1 MKRDFCSALAW
12 LLLAAWA
19 GSAQAATRASL
30 DRNQVALGGSV
41 TLSIDSDQGGT
52 APDLSPLLADF
63 SIEGQSVNR
72 SMQWINGSAQSTTTY
87 VLQLAPKREG
97 ALVVPAI
104 KLGGDLT
111 TPLPL
116 RVAAG
121 APTPAGEGSDAFFE
135 TVVDDPEPYVQ
146 QSIGMVVRLK
156 YSARVASGAF
166 GLEAPQD
173 ASMQQ
178 LGQDRYYT
186 QQIGDT
192 QYKVAER
199 HYVLIPDRSGPL
211 VIPGARFEGRGA
223 SNWMDSLMGG
233 GGRDIRAQGAPRT
246 INVRAQPANAPQP
259 WLPLRDLRLR
269 YVSAPQ
275 SLQAGQ
281 AAALVV
287 EAVARGA
294 TRAQMPELPTPSLA
308 GAQVFA
314 EPAQYDETVVD
325 GTPQVTMTR
334 RYSLVPNGAGTL
346 LVPGLKLAWWDVRA
360 SVARTASL
368 PDLELKVARGVGGFA
383 SNTLPDVAAANGSP
397 AGAPAAAATTA
408 GRIPSH
414 VWAWLAVAF
423 AGLWL
428 LTLIWALQRRTAVAA
443 RQPPAQSGEGI
454 IVAALPTR
462 TLADLRRALDSGSL
476 DEVGDTLRGM
486 SAPPCADLDQLLQR
500 LAVPAQREAVEQLR
514 RARWADGDGS
524 HARAALREAFRSGPV
539 WRTTKNAAKEVFPP
553 LYPQP

>member
-1 MKRDFCSALAW
+1 MKLDFRSALMLL
-12 LLLAAWA
+12 LLLASA

-30 DRNQVALGGSV
+30 DRSQVALGETV
-41 TLSIDSDQGGT
+41 TLSIDSDQGAA
-52 APDLSPLLADF
+52 APDLSPLTADF

-72 SMQWINGSAQSTTTY
+72 SMQWINGSAQATTTY

-97 ALVVPAI
+97 ALVIPAI
-104 KLGGDLT
+104 KLGSDLT
-111 TPLPL
+111 TPLSL

-135 TVVDDPEPYVQ
+135 TVVDDPTPYVQ
-146 QSIGMVVRLK
+146 QSVGVVVRLK

-166 GLEAPQD
+166 GMEPPQD

-186 QQIGDT
+186 QQIGGT

-199 HYVLIPDRSGPL
+199 HFVLIPDRSGPL
-211 VIPGARFEGRGA
+211 VIPGPRFEGRVA

-233 GGRDIRAQGAPRT
+233 GGREIRARGAPRT
-246 INVRAQPANAPQP
+246 INVRAQPAEAPQP

-281 AAALVV
+281 AATLVV
-287 EAVARGA
+287 EAVAKGA
-294 TRAQMPELPTPSLA
+294 TRAQMPELPTPSVA

-325 GTPQVTMTR
+325 GTPQVTLTR

-346 LVPGLKLAWWDVRA
+346 LVPGLKLAWWDVRTG
-360 SVARTASL
+360 VAKTASL
-368 PDLELKVARGVGGFA
+368 PDLKLKVARGVGGFA
-383 SNTLPDVAAANGSP
+383 SNTLPDV
-397 AGAPAAAATTA
+397 GAPTDPASGVAAETATA
-408 GRIPSH
+408 GRIPGH
-414 VWAWLAVAF
+414 VWAWLAVVF

-428 LTLIWALQRRTAVAA
+428 LTLIWALHRRVVVAA
-443 RQPPAQSGEGI
+443 RHSSPQSGI
-454 IVAALPTR
+454 DIAVPLPTR

-476 DEVGDTLRGM
+476 DDVGDTLCGM
-486 SAPPCADLDQLLQR
+486 AAPPCADLDQLQQR
-500 LAVPAQREAVEQLR
+500 LAVAAQREAVEQLR

-524 HARAALREAFRSGPV
+524 LARAALREAFRNGPV
-539 WRTTKNAAKEVFPP
+539 WRVSGKPAKEVLPP
-553 LYPQP
+553 LYPKQ

>member
-1 MKRDFCSALAW
+1 MKRDFCSALVW
-12 LLLAAWA
+12 LLLAMWA

-30 DRNQVALGGSV
+30 DRNQLALGETV
-41 TLSIDSDQGGT
+41 TLSIDSDQAGA
-52 APDLSPLLADF
+52 APDLSPLATDF

-72 SMQWINGSAQSTTTY
+72 SMQWSNGNAQATTTY

-97 ALVVPAI
+97 ALVIPAI
-104 KLGGDLT
+104 KLGSDLT
-111 TPLPL
+111 TPLSL
-116 RVAAG
+116 RITAG
-121 APTPAGEGSDAFFE
+121 VPTPSGEGSDAFFE
-135 TVVDDPEPYVQ
+135 TVIDDPTPYVQ
-146 QSIGMVVRLK
+146 QSVGVVVRLK

-166 GLEAPQD
+166 GMEPPQD

-186 QQIGDT
+186 QQIGGT

-199 HYVLIPDRSGPL
+199 HFVLIPDRSGPL

-233 GGRDIRAQGAPRT
+233 GSREIRARGAPRT
-246 INVRAQPANAPQP
+246 INVRAQPVDAPQP

-269 YVSAPQ
+269 YLSVPQ

-281 AAALVV
+281 AATLVV
-287 EAVARGA
+287 EAVAKGA
-294 TRAQMPELPTPSLA
+294 TRAQMPELPTPSVA

-325 GTPQVTMTR
+325 GTPQVTLTR

-346 LVPGLKLAWWDVRA
+346 LVPGLELAWWDVRA
-360 SVARTASL
+360 GAARTASL
-368 PDLELKVARGVGGFA
+368 PDMKLKVARGVGGFA
-383 SNTLPDVAAANGSP
+383 SNTLPDVG
-397 AGAPAAAATTA
+397 ATTDSVSGVPAKAAEA
-408 GRIPSH
+408 GRIPGH

-428 LTLIWALQRRTAVAA
+428 LTLIWALHRRTTVAA
-443 RQPPAQSGEGI
+443 RHPSSQSGTDI
-454 IVAALPTR
+454 AAPLPTR

-476 DEVGDTLRGM
+476 DEVGDTLCGM
-486 SAPPCADLDQLLQR
+486 SAPPSVDLDQLQQC
-500 LAVPAQREAVEQLR
+500 LAVAAQREAVEQLR

-524 HARAALREAFRSGPV
+524 LARVALWEAFRNGPV
-539 WRTTKNAAKEVFPP
+539 WHTAGKPVKEVLPP
-553 LYPQP
+553 LYPDA

>member
-1 MKRDFCSALAW
+1 MKRDFRSVLMW
-12 LLLAAWA
+12 LLLLLA
-19 GSAQAATRASL
+19 GTGYAHATTRASL
-30 DRNQVALGGSV
+30 DRNQVALGGTI
-41 TLSIDSDQGGT
+41 TLSIDSDQAGT

-72 SMQWINGSAQSTTTY
+72 SMQWINGSSQSMTTY
-87 VLQLAPKREG
+87 VLQLAPRREG

-104 KLGGDLT
+104 KLGNDLT
-111 TPLPL
+111 MPLPL
-116 RVAAG
+116 RVAAA

-135 TVVDDPEPYVQ
+135 TTVDDPDPYVQ
-146 QSIGMVVRLK
+146 QSVGVVVRLK

-166 GLEAPQD
+166 GMDAPRD

-199 HYVLIPDRSGPL
+199 HYVLVPDRSGPL

-223 SNWMDSLMGG
+223 SNWMDSLIGG

-246 INVRAQPANAPQP
+246 INVRAQPANTPQP

-275 SLQAGQ
+275 SLQAGR
-281 AAALVV
+281 AASLVV

-325 GTPQVTMTR
+325 GTPQVILTR
-334 RYSLVPNGAGTL
+334 RYSIVPNGAGTL
-346 LVPGLKLAWWDVRA
+346 QVPGLKLAWWDVRA
-360 SVARTASL
+360 GAAKTASL

-383 SNTLPDVAAANGSP
+383 SNTLPDVVAANGSP
-397 AGAPAAAATTA
+397 ADALAGAATP
-408 GRIPSH
+408 GRIPH
-414 VWAWLAVAF
+414 QVWAWLAVAF

-428 LTLIWALQRRTAVAA
+428 LTLIWALQRRATVAT
-443 RQPPAQSGEGI
+443 RHLPAQFPEGI
-454 IVAALPTR
+454 VTPLPTR

-476 DEVGDTLRGM
+476 DEVGETLRGM
-486 SAPPCADLDQLLQR
+486 SAPRCADLDQLLQR
-500 LAVPAQREAVEQLR
+500 LAAPAQREAIEQLR

-524 HARAALREAFRSGPV
+524 RARTALREAFRNGPV
-539 WRTTKNAAKEVFPP
+539 WRTTEKPAKEILPP
-553 LYPQP
+553 LYPEA

>member
-1 MKRDFCSALAW
+1 MKRDFCSALMLL
-12 LLLAAWA
+12 LLLASA
-19 GSAQAATRASL
+19 GSAQAAARASL
-30 DRNQVALGGSV
+30 DRNQVALGETV
-41 TLSIDSDQGGT
+41 TLSIDSDQVGAT
-52 APDLSPLLADF
+52 PDLSPLLADF

-72 SMQWINGSAQSTTTY
+72 SMQWINGSSQAMSTY

-97 ALVVPAI
+97 ALLIPAI
-104 KLGGDLT
+104 KLGSDLT

-121 APTPAGEGSDAFFE
+121 VPTPAGEGSDAFFE
-135 TVVDDPEPYVQ
+135 TVVDDPDPYVQ
-146 QSIGMVVRLK
+146 QSVGVVVRLK

-166 GLEAPQD
+166 GMEPPQD

-186 QQIGDT
+186 QQIGGT

-199 HYVLIPDRSGPL
+199 HYVLVPDRSGPL
-211 VIPGARFEGRGA
+211 VIPGARFEGRGV
-223 SNWMDSLMGG
+223 SNWMDSLIGG
-233 GGRDIRAQGAPRT
+233 GNREIRARGAPRT
-246 INVRAQPANAPQP
+246 INVRAQPAAAPQP

-281 AAALVV
+281 AATFVV

-294 TRAQMPELPTPSLA
+294 TRAQMPELPTPSVA

-325 GTPQVTMTR
+325 GTPQVTLTR

-346 LVPGLKLAWWDVRA
+346 RVPGLKLAWWDVRA
-360 SVARTASL
+360 GTAKTASL
-368 PDLELKVARGVGGFA
+368 RDLQLKVARGVGGFA
-383 SNTLPDVAAANGSP
+383 SNTLPDVAAAASPGS
-397 AGAPAAAATTA
+397 GAPAEAAGT
-408 GRIPSH
+408 GLIPGH

-428 LTLIWALQRRTAVAA
+428 LTLIWALQRRAVVVA
-443 RQPPAQSGEGI
+443 RHPLAQS
-454 IVAALPTR
+454 AAGSVEPLPTR
-462 TLADLRRALDSGSL
+462 TLADLRRALDNGSL
-476 DEVGDTLRGM
+476 DAVGDTLRGM
-486 SAPPCADLDQLLQR
+486 SATPCADLDQLLQR
-500 LAVPAQREAVEQLR
+500 LAEPAQREAVEQLR

-524 HARAALREAFRSGPV
+524 RARTALRDAFRNGPV
-539 WRTTKNAAKEVFPP
+539 WRMTGKPVKEVLPP
-553 LYPQP
+553 LYPGA

>member
-1 MKRDFCSALAW
+1 MKRDFCCALLW
-12 LLLAAWA
+12 LLLAAWV

-30 DRNQVALGGSV
+30 DRNQVALGDTV
-41 TLSIDSDQGGT
+41 TLSIDSDQAGA

-72 SMQWINGSAQSTTTY
+72 SMQWINGNSQATTTY
-87 VLQLAPKREG
+87 VLQLAPRREG
-97 ALVVPAI
+97 ALVIPAI
-104 KLGGDLT
+104 KLGSDLT

-116 RVAAG
+116 RVAAS
-121 APTPAGEGSDAFFE
+121 APTPTGEGSDAFFE
-135 TVVDDPEPYVQ
+135 TVVDDPQPYVQ
-146 QSIGMVVRLK
+146 QSVGVVVRLK

-186 QQIGDT
+186 ERIGDI

-199 HYVLIPDRSGPL
+199 HYALIPDRSGPM

-233 GGRDIRAQGAPRT
+233 GGRDIRAQGTPRT
-246 INVRAQPANAPQP
+246 INVRAQPADAPQP

-275 SLQAGQ
+275 ALQAGQ

-287 EAVARGA
+287 EAVAKGA
-294 TRAQMPELPTPSLA
+294 TRAQMPELPTPSVA

-325 GTPQVTMTR
+325 GTPQVTLTR
-334 RYSLVPNGAGTL
+334 RYSVVPNGAGTL
-346 LVPGLKLAWWDVRA
+346 LMPGLKLAWWDVRA
-360 SVARTASL
+360 GVARTASL
-368 PDLELKVARGVGGFA
+368 PDLKLKVARGVGGFA
-383 SNTLPDVAAANGSP
+383 SNTLPDATAATDST
-397 AGAPAAAATTA
+397 AGAPAEAATTDSIS
-408 GRIPSH
+408 GRA
-414 VWAWLAVAF
+414 WAWLAVAF

-428 LTLIWALQRRTAVAA
+428 LTLIWALQRRTAIAA
-443 RQPPAQSGEGI
+443 RHPPAQSDAGI
-454 IVAALPTR
+454 AAPLPTR

-486 SAPPCADLDQLLQR
+486 SAPPCADLDGLQQH
-500 LAVPAQREAVEQLR
+500 LAMPAQREAVEQLR

-524 HARAALREAFRSGPV
+524 AARTALRDAFRNGPV
-539 WRTTKNAAKEVFPP
+539 WRPTEKRVKEVLPP
-553 LYPQP
+553 LYPDA

>member
-1 MKRDFCSALAW
+1 MKLDFRSALMW
-12 LLLAAWA
+12 LLLVTWA
-19 GSAQAATRASL
+19 GSVQAATRASL
-30 DRNQVALGGSV
+30 DRNQVTLGETV
-41 TLSIDSDQGGT
+41 TLSIDSDQADI
-52 APDLSPLLADF
+52 APDLSPLTTDF

-72 SMQWINGSAQSTTTY
+72 SMQWTNGSAQATTTY

-97 ALVVPAI
+97 ALVIPAI
-104 KLGGDLT
+104 KLGNDLT
-111 TPLPL
+111 TPLSL

-135 TVVDDPEPYVQ
+135 TVVDDPTPYVQ
-146 QSIGMVVRLK
+146 QSVGVVVRLK

-166 GLEAPQD
+166 GMEPPQD

-199 HYVLIPDRSGPL
+199 HFVLIPDRSGPL
-211 VIPGARFEGRGA
+211 VIPGPRFEGRVA

-233 GGRDIRAQGAPRT
+233 GGREIRARGAPRT
-246 INVRAQPANAPQP
+246 INVRAQPAEAPQP

-281 AAALVV
+281 AATLVV
-287 EAVARGA
+287 EAVAKGA
-294 TRAQMPELPTPSLA
+294 TRAQMPELPTPSVA

-314 EPAQYDETVVD
+314 EPAQYDETVVE
-325 GTPQVTMTR
+325 GTPQVTLTR

-360 SVARTASL
+360 GAARTASL
-368 PDLELKVARGVGGFA
+368 PDLKLKVARGVGGFA
-383 SNTLPDVAAANGSP
+383 SNTLPDVVAANGSP
-397 AGAPAAAATTA
+397 AGAPAEATTAA
-408 GRIPSH
+408 GRIPGH

-428 LTLIWALQRRTAVAA
+428 LTLIWALHRRTGMTARHSLTQSEAGIAA
-443 RQPPAQSGEGI
+443 P
-454 IVAALPTR
+454 LPTR

-476 DEVGDTLRGM
+476 DEVGDTLCGM
-486 SAPPCADLDQLLQR
+486 AAPPCADLDQLQQR
-500 LAVPAQREAVEQLR
+500 LAAAAQREAVEQLR

-524 HARAALREAFRSGPV
+524 LARAALREAFRNGPV
-539 WRTTKNAAKEVFPP
+539 WRAAEKAVKEVLPP
-553 LYPQP
+553 LYPEA

>member
-1 MKRDFCSALAW
+1 MKRDFCSAMLW
-12 LLLAAWA
+12 SLLAAWA

-30 DRNQVALGGSV
+30 DRNQIALGDTV
-41 TLSIDSDQGGT
+41 TLSIDSDQAGA

-72 SMQWINGSAQSTTTY
+72 SMQWSNGSAQSTTTY

-104 KLGGDLT
+104 KLGSDLT

-116 RVAAG
+116 RVAASVT
-121 APTPAGEGSDAFFE
+121 TPAGEGSDAFFE
-135 TVVDDPEPYVQ
+135 TQVDDPDPYVQ
-146 QSIGMVVRLK
+146 QSVGVVVRLK

-166 GLEAPQD
+166 GLEAPQG

-211 VIPGARFEGRGA
+211 VIPGARFEGSGA

-246 INVRAQPANAPQP
+246 INVRAQPADAPQP
-259 WLPLRDLRLR
+259 WLPLRDLRMR
-269 YVSAPQ
+269 YMSAPQ

-281 AAALVV
+281 AATFVV
-287 EAVARGA
+287 EAIAQGA
-294 TRAQMPELPTPSLA
+294 TRAQMPELPTPSVA

-325 GTPQVTMTR
+325 GTPQVTLTR
-334 RYSLVPNGAGTL
+334 RYSLVPNGAGML

-360 SVARTASL
+360 GVAKTASL
-368 PDLELKVARGVGGFA
+368 PDLKLKVAHGMGGFA
-383 SNTLPDVAAANGSP
+383 SNTLPDVSAATDSAH
-397 AGAPAAAATTA
+397 AAPAEAADA
-408 GRIPSH
+408 GHISGR
-414 VWAWLAVAF
+414 VWAWLAVGF

-428 LTLIWALQRRTAVAA
+428 LTLIWALRRRRAVAA
-443 RQPPAQSGEGI
+443 RHPPVQSGAGI
-454 IVAALPTR
+454 AAPLPTR

-476 DEVGDTLRGM
+476 DEVGDALRGM
-486 SAPPCADLDQLLQR
+486 SAPPCADLDQLQQQL
-500 LAVPAQREAVEQLR
+500 VVSAQREAVEQLR

-524 HARAALREAFRSGPV
+524 RARAALRDAFRNGPV
-539 WRTTKNAAKEVFPP
+539 WRTTEKPVKEVLPP
-553 LYPQP
+553 LYPEA

>member
-1 MKRDFCSALAW
+1 MKRDFCCALLW
-12 LLLAAWA
+12 LLLAAWT

-30 DRNQVALGGSV
+30 DRNQVGLGDTV
-41 TLSIDSDQGGT
+41 TLSIDSDQAGA

-72 SMQWINGSAQSTTTY
+72 SMQWINGSSQATTTY
-87 VLQLAPKREG
+87 VLQLAPRREG
-97 ALVVPAI
+97 SLVIPAI
-104 KLGGDLT
+104 KLGSDLT

-116 RVAAG
+116 RVAAST
-121 APTPAGEGSDAFFE
+121 PTPAGEGSDAFFE
-135 TVVDDPEPYVQ
+135 TVVDDPQPYVQ
-146 QSIGMVVRLK
+146 QSVGVVVRLK
-156 YSARVASGAF
+156 YSTRVASGAF

-186 QQIGDT
+186 ERIGDI

-199 HYVLIPDRSGPL
+199 HYALIPDRSGPM

-233 GGRDIRAQGAPRT
+233 GGRDIRAQGTPRT
-246 INVRAQPANAPQP
+246 INVRAQPADAPQP

-275 SLQAGQ
+275 ALQAGQ
-281 AAALVV
+281 AAGLVV
-287 EAVARGA
+287 EAVAKGA
-294 TRAQMPELPTPSLA
+294 TRAQMPELPTPSVA

-325 GTPQVTMTR
+325 GTPQVALTR
-334 RYSLVPNGAGTL
+334 RYSVVPNGAGML
-346 LVPGLKLAWWDVRA
+346 LMPGLKLAWWDVRA
-360 SVARTASL
+360 GAARTASL
-368 PDLELKVARGVGGFA
+368 PDLKLEVARGVGGFA
-383 SNTLPDVAAANGSP
+383 SNTLPDAS
-397 AGAPAAAATTA
+397 AATGSTTGEPA
-408 GRIPSH
+408 EAASADRISSRT
-414 VWAWLAVAF
+414 WAWLAVAF

-428 LTLIWALQRRTAVAA
+428 LTLIWALQRRTAVAPPQVPL
-443 RQPPAQSGEGI
+443 QPAAGG
-454 IVAALPTR
+454 VATLPTR

-486 SAPPCADLDQLLQR
+486 SAPPCVDLDGLQR
-500 LAVPAQREAVEQLR
+500 HLAVPAQREAVEQLR

-524 HARAALREAFRSGPV
+524 TARAALRDAFRNGPV
-539 WRTTKNAAKEVFPP
+539 WRTTQKTAKEVLPP

>member
-1 MKRDFCSALAW
+1 MKRDFCCALLW
-12 LLLAAWA
+12 LPLAAWV
-19 GSAQAATRASL
+19 GSAQAATRATL
-30 DRNQVALGGSV
+30 DRNQASLGDTV
-41 TLSIDSDQGGT
+41 TLSIDSDQAGA

-72 SMQWINGSAQSTTTY
+72 SMQWINGSSQATTTY
-87 VLQLAPKREG
+87 VLQLAPRREG

-116 RVAAG
+116 RVAAR

-135 TVVDDPEPYVQ
+135 TVVDDPQPYVQ
-146 QSIGMVVRLK
+146 QSVGVVVRLK

-166 GLEAPQD
+166 GMEAPQD

-199 HYVLIPDRSGPL
+199 HYALIPDRSGPL

-246 INVRAQPANAPQP
+246 INVRAQPADAPQP

-269 YVSAPQ
+269 YVSVPQ
-275 SLQAGQ
+275 ALQAGQ
-281 AAALVV
+281 AATLVV

-294 TRAQMPELPTPSLA
+294 TRAQMPELPAPPVA

-314 EPAQYDETVVD
+314 EPAQYDETVVG
-325 GTPQVTMTR
+325 GTPQVTLTR
-334 RYSLVPNGAGTL
+334 RYSLVPNGMGTL
-346 LVPGLKLAWWDVRA
+346 RVPGPKLAWWDVRA
-360 SVARTASL
+360 GAAKTASL

-383 SNTLPDVAAANGSP
+383 ANTLPDAVAATDPTS
-397 AGAPAAAATTA
+397 GAPTGAAEA
-408 GRIPSH
+408 GHIPGR

-443 RQPPAQSGEGI
+443 RHPPAQSGEAI
-454 IVAALPTR
+454 SASLPTR
-462 TLADLRRALDSGSL
+462 TFADLRRALDSGSL

-486 SAPPCADLDQLLQR
+486 SAPPCADLDQLQQR
-500 LAVPAQREAVEQLR
+500 LTVSAQRDAVEQLR

-524 HARAALREAFRSGPV
+524 AARAALRDAFRNGPV
-539 WRTTKNAAKEVFPP
+539 WRTTGKPAKEVLPP

>member
-1 MKRDFCSALAW
+1 MKRDFRSVLAW
-12 LLLAAWA
+12 LLLVAWA
-19 GSAQAATRASL
+19 GSAQAVTRASL
-30 DRNQVALGGSV
+30 DRNQVALGETV
-41 TLSIDSDQGGT
+41 TLSIDSDQGDI
-52 APDLSPLLADF
+52 APDLSTLLADF

-72 SMQWINGSAQSTTTY
+72 SMQWSNGSAQSTTTY

-97 ALVVPAI
+97 ALVVPRI
-104 KLGGDLT
+104 RLGNDLT
-111 TPLPL
+111 TPLAL

-121 APTPAGEGSDAFFE
+121 SPTPAGEGSDAFFE
-135 TVVDDPEPYVQ
+135 TEVDDPNPYVQ
-146 QSIGMVVRLK
+146 QSVGVVVRLK

-199 HYVLIPDRSGPL
+199 HYVLVPDRSGPL

-233 GGRDIRAQGAPRT
+233 GGRDIRAQGTPRT
-246 INVRAQPANAPQP
+246 INVRAQPAAAPQP

-281 AAALVV
+281 AASLVV
-287 EAVARGA
+287 EVIAQGA

-314 EPAQYDETVVD
+314 EPAQYDETVAN
-325 GTPQVTMTR
+325 GTPQVKLTR

-346 LVPGLKLAWWDVRA
+346 LVPGLELGWWDVRA
-360 SVARTASL
+360 GAARTASL
-368 PDLELKVARGVGGFA
+368 PDLQLKVARGVGGFA
-383 SNTLPDVAAANGSP
+383 SNTLPEASAANGSL
-397 AGAPAAAATTA
+397 AGASAATTKA
-408 GRIPSH
+408 GGIPGY

-428 LTLIWALQRRTAVAA
+428 LTLIWALQRRTAVEA
-443 RQPPAQSGEGI
+443 RHPSAQSGAGI
-454 IVAALPTR
+454 ATLLPTH
-462 TLADLRRALDSGSL
+462 TVADLRRALDSGSL
-476 DEVGDTLRGM
+476 DEVGDTLCGM
-486 SAPPCADLDQLLQR
+486 SSPPCADLDQLQQR
-500 LAVPAQREAVEQLR
+500 LTMASQREAVEQLR

-524 HARAALREAFRSGPV
+524 RARAALRDAFGNGPV
-539 WRTTKNAAKEVFPP
+539 WRSTEKPTKEVLPP
-553 LYPQP
+553 LYPGA

>member
-30 DRNQVALGGSV
+30 DRSQVALGETV

-72 SMQWINGSAQSTTTY
+72 SLQWVNGSSQSMTTY
-87 VLQLAPKREG
+87 VLQLAPRREG

-104 KLGGDLT
+104 KLGSDLT
-111 TPLPL
+111 TPLSL

-135 TVVDDPEPYVQ
+135 TVIDDPTPYVQ
-146 QSIGMVVRLK
+146 QSVGVVVRLK
-156 YSARVASGAF
+156 YSTRVASGAF
-166 GLEAPQD
+166 GIEPPQD

-186 QQIGDT
+186 ERIGDT

-199 HYVLIPDRSGPL
+199 HFVLIPDRSGPL
-211 VIPGARFEGRGA
+211 VIPAARFEGRGA

-233 GGRDIRAQGAPRT
+233 GSREIRARGAPRT

-281 AAALVV
+281 AATLVV
-287 EAVARGA
+287 EAVAKGA
-294 TRAQMPELPTPSLA
+294 TRAQMPELPTPAVA

-314 EPAQYDETVVD
+314 EPAQYDETVVE
-325 GTPQVTMTR
+325 GTPQVTLTR

-346 LVPGLKLAWWDVRA
+346 LLPGLKLAWWDVRA
-360 SVARTASL
+360 GVAKTASL
-368 PDLELKVARGVGGFA
+368 PDLKLKVARGVGGFA
-383 SNTLPDVAAANGSP
+383 SNTLPDVTVAGSAAGVPAEVAAAD
-397 AGAPAAAATTA
+397 
-408 GRIPSH
+408 RIPGH
-414 VWAWLAVAF
+414 IWAWLAVAF

-428 LTLIWALQRRTAVAA
+428 LTLIWALQRRTVVAA
-443 RQPPAQSGEGI
+443 RHPPPQSGAGL
-454 IVAALPTR
+454 ASPLPTR

-486 SAPPCADLDQLLQR
+486 SAPPCADLDQLLQL
-500 LAVPAQREAVEQLR
+500 LAVPTQREAVEQLR

-524 HARAALREAFRSGPV
+524 LARVALRDAFRSGPV
-539 WRTTKNAAKEVFPP
+539 WHAAGKPVKEVLPP
-553 LYPQP
+553 LYPDA

>member
-1 MKRDFCSALAW
+1 MKRDFRSVLMW
-12 LLLAAWA
+12 LLLAACV
-19 GSAQAATRASL
+19 GSAQATTRASL
-30 DRNQVALGGSV
+30 DRSQVALGDTV
-41 TLSIDSDQGGT
+41 TLSIDSDQAGA
-52 APDLSPLLADF
+52 APDLTPLLADF

-72 SMQWINGSAQSTTTY
+72 SMQWINGSSQSMTTY

-97 ALVVPAI
+97 TLVIPAI
-104 KLGGDLT
+104 KLGSDLT

-116 RVAAG
+116 RVAAS

-146 QSIGMVVRLK
+146 QSVGVVVRLK
-156 YSARVASGAF
+156 YSTRVASGAF
-166 GLEAPQD
+166 GLESPPD

-233 GGRDIRAQGAPRT
+233 GGRDIRAQGTPRT

-269 YVSAPQ
+269 YMSAPQ

-287 EAVARGA
+287 EAVAEGA
-294 TRAQMPELPTPSLA
+294 TRAQMPELPTPSVA

-314 EPAQYDETVVD
+314 EPAQYDETVV
-325 GTPQVTMTR
+325 GGSPQVTLTR

-360 SVARTASL
+360 GVAKTASL

-383 SNTLPDVAAANGSP
+383 SNTLPDVVAANGSST
-397 AGAPAAAATTA
+397 GAPTEAVTEA
-408 GRIPSH
+408 GHIPGR

-428 LTLIWALQRRTAVAA
+428 LTLIWAMQRRTVTAMRHPA
-443 RQPPAQSGEGI
+443 AQSGEDI
-454 IVAALPTR
+454 AKPLPTR
-462 TLADLRRALDSGSL
+462 TLADLRRVLDSGSL

-524 HARAALREAFRSGPV
+524 HARAALREAFRDGPI
-539 WRTTKNAAKEVFPP
+539 WRTVEKPAKEVLPP
-553 LYPQP
+553 LYPRL

>member
-1 MKRDFCSALAW
+1 MKRDFRSAMLW
-12 LLLAAWA
+12 LLLATWA

-30 DRNQVALGGSV
+30 DRSHVALGDTV
-41 TLSIDSDQGGT
+41 TLSIDSDQAGT

-104 KLGGDLT
+104 RLGNDLT

-116 RVAAG
+116 RVAAS

-135 TVVDDPEPYVQ
+135 VEVDDPAPYVQ
-146 QSIGMVVRLK
+146 QSVGVVVRLK
-156 YSARVASGAF
+156 YSTRVASGAF
-166 GLEAPQD
+166 GLEPPQD

-178 LGQDRYYT
+178 LGQDRYYA
-186 QQIGDT
+186 QQIGGT

-246 INVRAQPANAPQP
+246 INVRAQPADAPQP

-281 AAALVV
+281 AATFVV
-287 EAVARGA
+287 VATAQGA
-294 TRAQMPELPTPSLA
+294 TRAQMPELPTPSVA

-325 GTPQVTMTR
+325 GTPQVTLTR

-360 SVARTASL
+360 GAAKTASL
-368 PDLELKVARGVGGFA
+368 PDLNLKVARGVGRFA
-383 SNTLPDVAAANGSP
+383 SNTLPDL
-397 AGAPAAAATTA
+397 AAATGSASGVPAEVAATN
-408 GRIPSH
+408 RITGH
-414 VWAWLAVAF
+414 VWAWLAMGF

-428 LTLIWALQRRTAVAA
+428 LTLVWALQRRTAVAT
-443 RQPPAQSGEGI
+443 RHPQAQSGAGT
-454 IVAALPTR
+454 AAPLPTR

-486 SAPPCADLDQLLQR
+486 SAPPCADLDQLQQQL
-500 LAVPAQREAVEQLR
+500 VVSAQREAVERLR

-524 HARAALREAFRSGPV
+524 RARAALREAFRNGPV
-539 WRTTKNAAKEVFPP
+539 WRTTEKPAKEVLPP
-553 LYPQP
+553 LYPEV

>member
-1 MKRDFCSALAW
+1 MKRDFRSALVW

-30 DRNQVALGGSV
+30 DRNQVALSETV
-41 TLSIDSDQGGT
+41 TLSIDSDQAGA

-97 ALVVPAI
+97 ALVIPAI
-104 KLGGDLT
+104 KLGNDLT
-111 TPLPL
+111 EALSL

-121 APTPAGEGSDAFFE
+121 APTPVGEGSDAFFE
-135 TVVDDPEPYVQ
+135 TTVDDPDPYVQ
-146 QSIGMVVRLK
+146 QSVGVVVRLK
-156 YSARVASGAF
+156 YSTRVASGAF

-186 QQIGDT
+186 QQIGET

-199 HYVLIPDRSGPL
+199 HYVLVPERSGPL

-269 YVSAPQ
+269 YVSVPQ

-281 AAALVV
+281 AATLVV
-287 EAVARGA
+287 EAIAQGA

-314 EPAQYDETVVD
+314 EPVQYDETVVD
-325 GTPQVTMTR
+325 GTPQVKLTR
-334 RYSLVPNGAGTL
+334 RYSLVPNGAGML

-360 SVARTASL
+360 GAARTASL
-368 PDLELKVARGVGGFA
+368 PDLKLKVARGVGSFA
-383 SNTLPDVAAANGSP
+383 SNTLPDMSAANGS
-397 AGAPAAAATTA
+397 ATGAPATEIEPGHIP
-408 GRIPSH
+408 GRI
-414 VWAWLAVAF
+414 WAWLAVAF

-428 LTLIWALQRRTAVAA
+428 LTLVWALQRRAVIAA
-443 RQPPAQSGEGI
+443 QRPPTQSGAS
-454 IVAALPTR
+454 IVEPLPTR

-476 DEVGDTLRGM
+476 DEVGEALLGM
-486 SAPPCADLDQLLQR
+486 SAPPCVDLDRLLQR

-524 HARAALREAFRSGPV
+524 RARMALRDAFRSGPV
-539 WRTTKNAAKEVFPP
+539 WRTTGKPAKEVLPP

>member
-1 MKRDFCSALAW
+1 MKRDFCCALLW
-12 LLLAAWA
+12 LPLAAWV
-19 GSAQAATRASL
+19 GSAQAATRATL
-30 DRNQVALGGSV
+30 DRNQASLGDTV
-41 TLSIDSDQGGT
+41 TLSIDSDQAGA

-72 SMQWINGSAQSTTTY
+72 SMQWINGSSQATTTY
-87 VLQLAPKREG
+87 VLQLAPRREG

-116 RVAAG
+116 RVAAR

-135 TVVDDPEPYVQ
+135 TVVDDPQPYVQ
-146 QSIGMVVRLK
+146 QSVGVVVRLK

-166 GLEAPQD
+166 GMEAPQD

-199 HYVLIPDRSGPL
+199 HYALIPDRSGPL

-246 INVRAQPANAPQP
+246 INVRAQPADAPQP

-269 YVSAPQ
+269 YVSVPQ
-275 SLQAGQ
+275 ALQAGQ
-281 AAALVV
+281 AATLVV

-294 TRAQMPELPTPSLA
+294 TRAQMPELPAPPVA

-314 EPAQYDETVVD
+314 EPAQYDETVVG
-325 GTPQVTMTR
+325 GTPQVTLTR
-334 RYSLVPNGAGTL
+334 RYSLVPNGMGTL
-346 LVPGLKLAWWDVRA
+346 RVPGPKLAWWDVRA
-360 SVARTASL
+360 GAAKTASL

-383 SNTLPDVAAANGSP
+383 ANTLPDAVAATDPTS
-397 AGAPAAAATTA
+397 GAPTGAAEA
-408 GRIPSH
+408 GHIPGR

-443 RQPPAQSGEGI
+443 RHPPAQSGEAI
-454 IVAALPTR
+454 SASLPTR

-486 SAPPCADLDQLLQR
+486 SAPPCADLDQLQQR
-500 LAVPAQREAVEQLR
+500 LTLSAQRDAVEQLR

-524 HARAALREAFRSGPV
+524 AARAALRDAFRNGPV
-539 WRTTKNAAKEVFPP
+539 WRTTGKPAKEVLPP

>member
-1 MKRDFCSALAW
+1 MKRDFCSALTW

-19 GSAQAATRASL
+19 GSAQAATSVSL
-30 DRNQVALGGSV
+30 DRSQIALGETV
-41 TLSIDSDQGGT
+41 TLSIDSDKFDA
-52 APDLSPLLADF
+52 APDLSPLMADF

-72 SMQWINGSAQSTTTY
+72 SMRRNNGSAQATTTY

-97 ALVVPAI
+97 ALVIPAI
-104 KLGGDLT
+104 QLGSDLT
-111 TPLPL
+111 TPIPL
-116 RVAAG
+116 RVVAS

-135 TVVDDPEPYVQ
+135 TVIDDPTPYVQ
-146 QSIGMVVRLK
+146 QSVGVVVRLK

-166 GLEAPQD
+166 GMEPPQD

-186 QQIGDT
+186 QQIGGT

-199 HYVLIPDRSGPL
+199 HFVLIPDRSGPL

-223 SNWMDSLMGG
+223 SNWMDNLMGG

-246 INVRAQPANAPQP
+246 IDVRAQPANAPQP

-269 YVSAPQ
+269 YVSVPQ

-281 AAALVV
+281 AATLVV

-325 GTPQVTMTR
+325 GTPQVTLTR

-346 LVPGLKLAWWDVRA
+346 RVPGLELAWWDVRA
-360 SVARTASL
+360 GAARTASL

-397 AGAPAAAATTA
+397 AGAPAEATTT
-408 GRIPSH
+408 GRIPGH

-428 LTLIWALQRRTAVAA
+428 LTLIWALHRRTAASARHPSSLSDAGVAT
-443 RQPPAQSGEGI
+443 
-454 IVAALPTR
+454 ALPTR
-462 TLADLRRALDSGSL
+462 TLADLRRVLDSGSL
-476 DEVGDTLRGM
+476 DEVGGTLCGM
-486 SAPPCADLDQLLQR
+486 AAPPCTDLDQLQQR
-500 LAVPAQREAVEQLR
+500 LAVIAQREAVEQLR

-524 HARAALREAFRSGPV
+524 RARAALREAFRGGPV
-539 WRTTKNAAKEVFPP
+539 WRTTEKRVKEVLPP
-553 LYPQP
+553 LYPRS

>member
-1 MKRDFCSALAW
+1 MKRDFCCALLW

-30 DRNQVALGGSV
+30 DRNQAALGDTV
-41 TLSIDSDQGGT
+41 TLSIDSDQAGA

-72 SMQWINGSAQSTTTY
+72 SMQWINGSSQATTTY
-87 VLQLAPKREG
+87 VLQLAPRREG
-97 ALVVPAI
+97 ALVIPAI
-104 KLGGDLT
+104 KLGSDLT
-111 TPLPL
+111 APLPL
-116 RVAAG
+116 RVAAR

-146 QSIGMVVRLK
+146 QSVGVVVRLK

-186 QQIGDT
+186 ERIGDT

-199 HYVLIPDRSGPL
+199 HYALIPDRSGPL

-246 INVRAQPANAPQP
+246 INVRAQPADAPQP

-275 SLQAGQ
+275 ALQAGQ
-281 AAALVV
+281 AATLVV
-287 EAVARGA
+287 EAVAQGA

-314 EPAQYDETVVD
+314 EPAQYNETVVG

-334 RYSLVPNGAGTL
+334 RYSVVPNGAGTL
-346 LVPGLKLAWWDVRA
+346 LLPGLKLAWWDVRA
-360 SVARTASL
+360 GAAKTTSL
-368 PDLELKVARGVGGFA
+368 PDLKLEVARGVGGFA
-383 SNTLPDVAAANGSP
+383 SNTLPDAT
-397 AGAPAAAATTA
+397 AATGSSAGVPAEAAA
-408 GRIPSH
+408 GRISGR

-428 LTLIWALQRRTAVAA
+428 LTLVWALQRRAVVATRQVPLQSAA
-443 RQPPAQSGEGI
+443 DGA
-454 IVAALPTR
+454 AALPTR
-462 TLADLRRALDSGSL
+462 TLADLRRALNSGSL
-476 DEVGDTLRGM
+476 DEVGDALRGM
-486 SAPPCADLDQLLQR
+486 SAPPCADLDGLQQQL
-500 LAVPAQREAVEQLR
+500 AEPTQREAVEQLR

-524 HARAALREAFRSGPV
+524 AARAALRDAFRNGPV
-539 WRTTKNAAKEVFPP
+539 WRTTQKPTKEVLPP

>member
-1 MKRDFCSALAW
+1 M
-12 LLLAAWA
+12 AAWV
-19 GSAQAATRASL
+19 GSAQAATRATL
-30 DRNQVALGGSV
+30 DRNQASLGDTV
-41 TLSIDSDQGGT
+41 TLSIDSDQAGA

-72 SMQWINGSAQSTTTY
+72 SMQWINGSSQATTTY
-87 VLQLAPKREG
+87 VLQLAPRREG

-116 RVAAG
+116 RVAAR

-135 TVVDDPEPYVQ
+135 TVVDDPQPYVQ
-146 QSIGMVVRLK
+146 QSVGGVVRLK

-166 GLEAPQD
+166 GMEAPQD

-199 HYVLIPDRSGPL
+199 HYALIPDRSGPL

-246 INVRAQPANAPQP
+246 INVRAQPADAPQP

-269 YVSAPQ
+269 YVSVPQ
-275 SLQAGQ
+275 ALQAGQ
-281 AAALVV
+281 AATLVV

-294 TRAQMPELPTPSLA
+294 TRAQMPELPAPPVA

-314 EPAQYDETVVD
+314 EPAQYDETVVG
-325 GTPQVTMTR
+325 GTPQVTLTR
-334 RYSLVPNGAGTL
+334 RYSLVPNGMGTL
-346 LVPGLKLAWWDVRA
+346 RVPGPKLAWWDVRA
-360 SVARTASL
+360 GAAKTASL

-383 SNTLPDVAAANGSP
+383 ANTLPDAVAATDPTS
-397 AGAPAAAATTA
+397 GAPTGAAEA
-408 GRIPSH
+408 GHIPGH

-428 LTLIWALQRRTAVAA
+428 LTLIWALHRRTAVAA
-443 RQPPAQSGEGI
+443 RHPPAQSGEAI
-454 IVAALPTR
+454 SASLPTR

-486 SAPPCADLDQLLQR
+486 SAPLCADLDQLQQR
-500 LAVPAQREAVEQLR
+500 LTLSAQRDAVEQLR

-524 HARAALREAFRSGPV
+524 AARAALRDAFRNGPV
-539 WRTTKNAAKEVFPP
+539 WRTTQKPAKEVLPP
-553 LYPQP
+553 LYPRS

>member
-1 MKRDFCSALAW
+1 MKRDFYSALAW

-19 GSAQAATRASL
+19 GSAQAVTRASL
-30 DRNQVALGGSV
+30 DRNQVAMGGTV
-41 TLSIDSDQGGT
+41 TLSIDSDQAGA

-104 KLGGDLT
+104 KLGSDLT

-135 TVVDDPEPYVQ
+135 TVVDDPDPYVQ
-146 QSIGMVVRLK
+146 QSVGVVVRLK

-233 GGRDIRAQGAPRT
+233 GGRDIRAQGTPRT
-246 INVRAQPANAPQP
+246 IDVRAQPANAPQP

-287 EAVARGA
+287 EAIAKGA
-294 TRAQMPELPTPSLA
+294 TRAQMPELPTPSVA

-325 GTPQVTMTR
+325 GTPQVTLTR

-346 LVPGLKLAWWDVRA
+346 LVPGLELAWWDVRA
-360 SVARTASL
+360 GAAKTASL

-383 SNTLPDVAAANGSP
+383 ANTLPDVAAAND
-397 AGAPAAAATTA
+397 PAASAPTEAVEA
-408 GRIPSH
+408 GHIPGRI
-414 VWAWLAVAF
+414 WAWLAVAF

-428 LTLIWALQRRTAVAA
+428 LTLIWAMQRRTVTTT
-443 RQPPAQSGEGI
+443 RHPPVQSGVD
-454 IVAALPTR
+454 VAVHLPTR
-462 TLADLRRALDSGSL
+462 TLADLRRALDNGSL

-500 LAVPAQREAVEQLR
+500 LAMPVQREAVEQLR

-524 HARAALREAFRSGPV
+524 RARAALRDAFRSGPV
-539 WRTTKNAAKEVFPP
+539 WRVAGKPVKEVLPP
-553 LYPQP
+553 LYPEA

>member
-1 MKRDFCSALAW
+1 M
-12 LLLAAWA
+12 LLAAWA

-30 DRNQVALGGSV
+30 DRNQVALGETV
-41 TLSIDSDQGGT
+41 TLSIDSDQAGA

-72 SMQWINGSAQSTTTY
+72 SMQWINGSSQATTTY
-87 VLQLAPKREG
+87 VLQLAPRREG
-97 ALVVPAI
+97 ALVIPAI
-104 KLGGDLT
+104 KLGSDLT

-116 RVAAG
+116 RVAAS

-135 TVVDDPEPYVQ
+135 TVVDDPDPYVQ
-146 QSIGMVVRLK
+146 QSVGVVVRLK

-186 QQIGDT
+186 EQIGDT

-246 INVRAQPANAPQP
+246 INVRAQPADAPQP

-275 SLQAGQ
+275 ALQAGQ
-281 AAALVV
+281 AATLVV

-294 TRAQMPELPTPSLA
+294 TRAQMPELPTPSVA

-325 GTPQVTMTR
+325 GTPQVTLTR

-360 SVARTASL
+360 GVAKTASL
-368 PDLELKVARGVGGFA
+368 PDLKLKVARGVGGFA
-383 SNTLPDVAAANGSP
+383 SNTLPD
-397 AGAPAAAATTA
+397 AAAATGSALACRLKPPTTD
-408 GRIPSH
+408 RIPGR

-428 LTLIWALQRRTAVAA
+428 LTLIWALQRRAAVAA
-443 RQPPAQSGEGI
+443 RHPPAQSGAGI
-454 IVAALPTR
+454 AAPLPTR

-486 SAPPCADLDQLLQR
+486 SAPPCADLDQLQQH
-500 LAVPAQREAVEQLR
+500 LAMPAQREAVEQLR

-524 HARAALREAFRSGPV
+524 ARVRHCATHSATGRYGARRQKP
-539 WRTTKNAAKEVFPP
+539 AKEVLPP
-553 LYPQP
+553 LYPERLNALGAA

>member
-1 MKRDFCSALAW
+1 MKRDFCSALL
-12 LLLAAWA
+12 LLLALWA
-19 GSAQAATRASL
+19 GSAQAVTRASL
-30 DRNQVALGGSV
+30 DRNQVALGETV
-41 TLSIDSDQGGT
+41 TLYLESDQAGS

-72 SMQWINGSAQSTTTY
+72 SMQWINGSSQAMSTY

-97 ALVVPAI
+97 ALVIPAI
-104 KLGGDLT
+104 KLGSDLT
-111 TPLPL
+111 TPLTL
-116 RVAAG
+116 RVAASV
-121 APTPAGEGSDAFFE
+121 PTPAGEGSDAFFE
-135 TVVDDPEPYVQ
+135 TGVDDPDPYVQ
-146 QSIGMVVRLK
+146 QSVGVVVRLK
-156 YSARVASGAF
+156 YSARVASGGF
-166 GLEAPQD
+166 GLEPPQD

-186 QQIGDT
+186 EQIGNT

-199 HYVLIPDRSGPL
+199 HFVLIPDRSGPL

-233 GGRDIRAQGAPRT
+233 GGREIRAQGTPRT

-281 AAALVV
+281 AATFVV

-294 TRAQMPELPTPSLA
+294 TRAQMPELPTPSVA

-314 EPAQYDETVVD
+314 EPAQYEETVVN
-325 GTPQVTMTR
+325 GTPQVTVTR

-346 LVPGLKLAWWDVRA
+346 LVPGLELAWWDVRA
-360 SVARTASL
+360 GTAKTASL
-368 PDLELKVARGVGGFA
+368 TDLQLKVARGVGGFA
-383 SNTLPDVAAANGSP
+383 SNTLPDVASAAVP
-397 AGAPAAAATTA
+397 AAGASADTDGA
-408 GRIPSH
+408 GPFSGR
-414 VWAWLAVAF
+414 VWAWTAVVF

-428 LTLIWALQRRTAVAA
+428 LTLVWALHRRTAATA
-443 RQPPAQSGEGI
+443 THPPAQSSAGI
-454 IVAALPTR
+454 AAALPTR
-462 TLADLRRALDSGSL
+462 TLADLRRALDSGTL

-486 SAPPCADLDQLLQR
+486 SAPPCTDLDQLLQH

-524 HARAALREAFRSGPV
+524 LARAAMRDAFRNGPV
-539 WRTTKNAAKEVFPP
+539 WRTTEKPVKEVLPP
-553 LYPQP
+553 LYPEA

>member
-1 MKRDFCSALAW
+1 MKHYFRSILMW
-12 LLLAAWA
+12 LLLMAWA
-19 GSAQAATRASL
+19 GSAQAVTRASL
-30 DRNQVALGGSV
+30 DRNQIALGETV
-41 TLSIDSDQGGT
+41 TLSIDSDQAG
-52 APDLSPLLADF
+52 APPDLSPLLADF

-87 VLQLAPKREG
+87 VLQLAPRREG

-104 KLGGDLT
+104 KLGSDLT

-116 RVAAG
+116 RVAAS

-146 QSIGMVVRLK
+146 QSVGVVVRLK

-211 VIPGARFEGRGA
+211 VIPGARFQGRGA
-223 SNWMDSLMGG
+223 SNWMDSLIGG
-233 GGRDIRAQGAPRT
+233 GGRDIRAQGTPRT

-287 EAVARGA
+287 EAIARGA
-294 TRAQMPELPTPSLA
+294 TRAQMPELPTPSVA

-325 GTPQVTMTR
+325 GTPQVTLTR

-346 LVPGLKLAWWDVRA
+346 LVPGPKLAWWDVRA
-360 SVARTASL
+360 GVAKTASL

-383 SNTLPDVAAANGSP
+383 SNTLPDVAAATGP
-397 AGAPAAAATTA
+397 ASGASVEAAEAD
-408 GRIPSH
+408 RIPGR
-414 VWAWLAVAF
+414 VWAWLAVVF

-428 LTLIWALQRRTAVAA
+428 LTLIWALQRRTVMTA
-443 RQPPAQSGEGI
+443 RHLPTQSGEVI
-454 IVAALPTR
+454 AAPLPTR

-476 DEVGDTLRGM
+476 DEVGETLCGM
-486 SAPPCADLDQLLQR
+486 SAPPCVDLDQLQR
-500 LAVPAQREAVEQLR
+500 RLTVSVQREAVEQLR

-524 HARAALREAFRSGPV
+524 LARAAMRDAFRNGPV
-539 WRTTKNAAKEVFPP
+539 WRTTEKPAKDVLPP
-553 LYPQP
+553 LYPNG

>member
-1 MKRDFCSALAW
+1 MKHYFRSPLMW
-12 LLLAAWA
+12 LLLMAWA
-19 GSAQAATRASL
+19 GSAQAVTRASL
-30 DRNQVALGGSV
+30 DRNQVALGGTV
-41 TLSIDSDQGGT
+41 TLSIDSDQAGA

-87 VLQLAPKREG
+87 VLQLAPRREG

-104 KLGGDLT
+104 KLGSDLT
-111 TPLPL
+111 TSLPL
-116 RVAAG
+116 LVAAS
-121 APTPAGEGSDAFFE
+121 APTLAGEGSDAFFE
-135 TVVDDPEPYVQ
+135 TEVDDPEPYVQ
-146 QSIGMVVRLK
+146 QSVGVVVRLK

-211 VIPGARFEGRGA
+211 VIPGARFQGRGA
-223 SNWMDSLMGG
+223 SNWMDSLIGG
-233 GGRDIRAQGAPRT
+233 GGRDIRAQGTPRT

-281 AAALVV
+281 AATFMV
-287 EAVARGA
+287 EAIARGA
-294 TRAQMPELPTPSLA
+294 TRAQMPELPTPSVA

-314 EPAQYDETVVD
+314 EPAQYDETVMD
-325 GTPQVTMTR
+325 GTPQVTLTR

-360 SVARTASL
+360 GAAKTASL
-368 PDLELKVARGVGGFA
+368 PDLELKVARGLGGFA
-383 SNTLPDVAAANGSP
+383 ANTLPDVAAANDP
-397 AGAPAAAATTA
+397 AAGAPTEAVEA
-408 GRIPSH
+408 GHIPGH
-414 VWAWLAVAF
+414 VWTWLAVAF

-428 LTLIWALQRRTAVAA
+428 LTLIWALQRRTTVATRHPA
-443 RQPPAQSGEGI
+443 AQSGEDI
-454 IVAALPTR
+454 AKPLPTR

-486 SAPPCADLDQLLQR
+486 SAPPCADLDQLLQH

-524 HARAALREAFRSGPV
+524 LARAALRDAFRNGPV
-539 WRTTKNAAKEVFPP
+539 WRTTEKPAKEVLPP
-553 LYPQP
+553 LYPQL

>member
-19 GSAQAATRASL
+19 GFAQATTRASL
-30 DRNQVALGGSV
+30 DRNQVALGETV
-41 TLSIDSDQGGT
+41 TLSIDSDQPGT

-63 SIEGQSVNR
+63 SIEGKSVNR
-72 SMQWINGSAQSTTTY
+72 SMQWINGSSQSMTTY

-97 ALVVPAI
+97 ALVIPAI
-104 KLGGDLT
+104 KLGNDLT

-116 RVAAG
+116 RVAVA

-135 TVVDDPEPYVQ
+135 TTVDDPDPYVQ
-146 QSIGMVVRLK
+146 QSVGVVVRLK
-156 YSARVASGAF
+156 YSTRVASGAF
-166 GLEAPQD
+166 GLEPPQD

-186 QQIGDT
+186 QQIGGT

-199 HYVLIPDRSGPL
+199 HFVLIPDRSGPL

-233 GGRDIRAQGAPRT
+233 GSREIRARGAPRT
-246 INVRAQPANAPQP
+246 INVRAQPAGAPQP

-269 YVSAPQ
+269 YLSAPQ

-281 AAALVV
+281 AATLVV
-287 EAVARGA
+287 EALAKGA
-294 TRAQMPELPTPSLA
+294 TRAQMPELPVPSVA

-325 GTPQVTMTR
+325 GTPQVTLTR

-346 LVPGLKLAWWDVRA
+346 RVPGLELGWWDVRA
-360 SVARTASL
+360 GAARTASL
-368 PDLELKVARGVGGFA
+368 PDMELKVARGVGGFA
-383 SNTLPDVAAANGSP
+383 SNTLPDVSTGTGSAVDTP
-397 AGAPAAAATTA
+397 AEATGT
-408 GRIPSH
+408 GRIPGR
-414 VWAWLAVAF
+414 VWAWLAAAF

-428 LTLIWALQRRTAVAA
+428 LTLIWALHRRTAVEA
-443 RQPPAQSGEGI
+443 RHPSSPSDTG
-454 IVAALPTR
+454 VATALPTR

-476 DEVGDTLRGM
+476 DEVGDALCGM
-486 SAPPCADLDQLLQR
+486 AAPPCTDLDQLQQR
-500 LAVPAQREAVEQLR
+500 LAVIAQCEAVEQLR
-514 RARWADGDGS
+514 RVRWADGDGS
-524 HARAALREAFRSGPV
+524 QARAALREAFRGGPV
-539 WRTTKNAAKEVFPP
+539 WRTTEKRMKEVLPP
-553 LYPQP
+553 LYPRL

>member
-1 MKRDFCSALAW
+1 MKRDICSALAW

-19 GSAQAATRASL
+19 GSAQAVTRASL
-30 DRNQVALGGSV
+30 DRSQVALGETV
-41 TLSIDSDQGGT
+41 TLSIDSDQGAA

-72 SMQWINGSAQSTTTY
+72 SMQWVNGSSQSMTAY
-87 VLQLAPKREG
+87 VLQLAPRREG
-97 ALVVPAI
+97 ALVIPAI
-104 KLGGDLT
+104 RLGNDLT

-121 APTPAGEGSDAFFE
+121 APTPVGEGADAFFE
-135 TVVDDPEPYVQ
+135 TTVDDPDPYVQ
-146 QSIGMVVRLK
+146 QSVGVVVRLK

-186 QQIGDT
+186 QQIGGT

-199 HYVLIPDRSGPL
+199 HYVLVPDRSGPL

-223 SNWMDSLMGG
+223 SNWMDSLIGG
-233 GGRDIRAQGAPRT
+233 GGRDIRAQGTPRT
-246 INVRAQPANAPQP
+246 INVRAEPANAPQP
-259 WLPLRDLRLR
+259 WLPLRELRLR

-281 AAALVV
+281 AATLVV
-287 EAVARGA
+287 EAVAKGA
-294 TRAQMPELPTPSLA
+294 TRTQMPELPTPSVA

-325 GTPQVTMTR
+325 GTPQVTLTR

-346 LVPGLKLAWWDVRA
+346 LVPGLKLAWWDVRTG
-360 SVARTASL
+360 VAKTASL
-368 PDLELKVARGVGGFA
+368 PDLNLKVARGVGGFA
-383 SNTLPDVAAANGSP
+383 SNTLPEVVAANGSP
-397 AGAPAAAATTA
+397 AGAPAEAATTA
-408 GRIPSH
+408 GRIPGH

-428 LTLIWALQRRTAVAA
+428 LTLIWAMQRRAVTAA
-443 RQPPAQSGEGI
+443 RHPPVQSGLDIAEP
-454 IVAALPTR
+454 LPTR
-462 TLADLRRALDSGSL
+462 TLADLRRALDGGSL

-500 LAVPAQREAVEQLR
+500 LAAPAQREAVEQLR

-524 HARAALREAFRSGPV
+524 RARATLREAFRSGPV
-539 WRTTKNAAKEVFPP
+539 WRTTKKAAKEVLPP

>member
-1 MKRDFCSALAW
+1 MKRELCFVWIC
-12 LLLAAWA
+12 LLMAAWA
-19 GSAQAATRASL
+19 GSAQAAARASL
-30 DRNQVALGGSV
+30 DRNQVVLGETV
-41 TLSIDSDQGGT
+41 TLSIDSDQAGA
-52 APDLSPLLADF
+52 APDLSPLEADF

-72 SMQWINGSAQSTTTY
+72 SMQWTNGSAAATTTY
-87 VLQLAPKREG
+87 VLQLAPRREG
-97 ALVVPAI
+97 ALVIPAI
-104 KLGGDLT
+104 KLGSDLT
-111 TPLPL
+111 TPLSL

-135 TVVDDPEPYVQ
+135 TVVDDPDPYVQ
-146 QSIGMVVRLK
+146 QSVGVVLRLK
-156 YSARVASGAF
+156 YSSRVASGAF
-166 GLEAPQD
+166 GMEPPQD

-178 LGQDRYYT
+178 VGQDRYYT

-211 VIPGARFEGRGA
+211 VIPGASFEGRVAG
-223 SNWMDSLMGG
+223 NWMDSLMGG
-233 GGRDIRAQGAPRT
+233 GGREIRARGAPRT

-281 AAALVV
+281 AATLVV
-287 EAVARGA
+287 EAVAKGA
-294 TRAQMPELPTPSLA
+294 TRAQMPELPVPSVA

-314 EPAQYDETVVD
+314 EPAQHEETVVD
-325 GTPQVTMTR
+325 GTPQVILTR

-346 LVPGLKLAWWDVRA
+346 LVPGLELAWWDVRTGSA
-360 SVARTASL
+360 KTASL
-368 PDLELKVARGVGGFA
+368 PDLELKVARGMGGFA
-383 SNTLPDVAAANGSP
+383 ANTLPDAATAVDSVT
-397 AGAPAAAATTA
+397 GAPIEAAGT
-408 GRIPSH
+408 GRIPGH

-428 LTLIWALQRRTAVAA
+428 FTLIWALQRRTAIAT
-443 RQPPAQSGEGI
+443 RHPSSQSGNDI
-454 IVAALPTR
+454 AVPPPTR

-476 DEVGDTLRGM
+476 DDVGDTLRGM
-486 SAPPCADLDQLLQR
+486 AAPPCADLDQLQQR

-524 HARAALREAFRSGPV
+524 LARAALREAFRNGPV
-539 WRTTKNAAKEVFPP
+539 WRMAEKSAKEILPP
-553 LYPQP
+553 LYPEA